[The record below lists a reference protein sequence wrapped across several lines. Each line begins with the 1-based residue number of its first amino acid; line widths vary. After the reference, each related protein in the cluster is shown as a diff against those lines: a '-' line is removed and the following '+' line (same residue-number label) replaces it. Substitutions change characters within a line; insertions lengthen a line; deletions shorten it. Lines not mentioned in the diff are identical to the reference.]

1 MLVKKKN
8 DGVVRV
14 KVNLQTKCTVT
25 VAVADASVFII
36 TFILRKPCQAIFM

>member
-8 DGVVRV
+8 DEVVRV

-36 TFILRKPCQAIFM
+36 TFILRKSCQAIFM